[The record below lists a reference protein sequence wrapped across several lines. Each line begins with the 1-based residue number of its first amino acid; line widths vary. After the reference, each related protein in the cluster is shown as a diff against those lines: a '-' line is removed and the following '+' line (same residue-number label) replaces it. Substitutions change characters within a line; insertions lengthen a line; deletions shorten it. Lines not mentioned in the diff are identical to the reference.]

1 MTHSGERRLCNAS
14 KADDMV
20 ETEETWEETWIH
32 DFLCRSYRK
41 SRMEE
46 IWGDSASGI
55 MKKKKKVPSQAGRE
69 FERPIRPLNSKQE
82 LLGDMLKSMNADF

>member
-32 DFLCRSYRK
+32 DFLCRLYRK

-55 MKKKKKVPSQAGRE
+55 MKKKKGPFASRS
-69 FERPIRPLNSKQE
+69 RI
-82 LLGDMLKSMNADF
+82 